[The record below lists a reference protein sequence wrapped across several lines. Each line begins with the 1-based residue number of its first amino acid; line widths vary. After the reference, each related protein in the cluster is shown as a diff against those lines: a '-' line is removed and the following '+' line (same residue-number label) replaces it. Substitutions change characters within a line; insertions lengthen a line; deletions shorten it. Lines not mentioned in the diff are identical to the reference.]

1 MWRTFSGLIVVLHH
15 NLDALS
21 QNSVFGYSGSKSG
34 VARVR
39 HAVEGDITNDESN
52 FRGV

>member
-1 MWRTFSGLIVVLHH
+1 MEDFFWSDCRAAPQSGRIE
-15 NLDALS
+15 

-39 HAVEGDITNDESN
+39 HAVEGDITDDASN